1 MCWASFETNY
11 NSQNLTVGIDWHS
24 VFETYF
30 LYINN
35 DRQVLG
41 LVFLHV
47 LDGVR
52 HWSSLLT
59 VGFTIELTSEM
70 RMAWVSIVVLA
81 LLPFISQTDAITAC
95 KSALINRV
103 YKQVQLATDA
113 SSYVSTS
120 QYLKWYEFHRV
131 GFFLCLNLSKTKHPN
146 KIKVITKYIRQQFDT
161 MRYH

>member
-1 MCWASFETNY
+1 MCWASFETND
-11 NSQNLTVGIDWHS
+11 NTQNLTVGIDWRS
-24 VFETYF
+24 IFETYF

-35 DRQVLG
+35 DRQELG
-41 LVFLHV
+41 LVFPQV
-47 LDGVR
+47 LDSVR
-52 HWSSLLT
+52 HWPSLLT
-59 VGFTIELTSEM
+59 VGFNFELTPKM

-113 SSYVSTS
+113 ASYVSTS
-120 QYLKWYEFHRV
+120 QYLKCYEFHRV
-131 GFFLCLNLSKTKHPN
+131 GVFLCSTLSKTKHPN
-146 KIKVITKYIRQQFDT
+146 KIKVITKYIRQHFDT

>member
-1 MCWASFETNY
+1 MCRASFETNY
-11 NSQNLTVGIDWHS
+11 NTQNVTVGIDWHS
-24 VFETYF
+24 VFETHF

-41 LVFLHV
+41 LVFLQV

-52 HWSSLLT
+52 HWPSLLT
-59 VGFTIELTSEM
+59 AAFNFEQTSEM
-70 RMAWVSIVVLA
+70 RMAWVSIVALA

-113 SSYVSTS
+113 SAYVSTS
-120 QYLKWYEFHRV
+120 QYLKCYEFHRF
-131 GFFLCLNLSKTKHPN
+131 GFFLCLTLSKTKHPN
-146 KIKVITKYIRQQFDT
+146 ITKVIKKYIRQHFDT
-161 MRYH
+161 IRYH